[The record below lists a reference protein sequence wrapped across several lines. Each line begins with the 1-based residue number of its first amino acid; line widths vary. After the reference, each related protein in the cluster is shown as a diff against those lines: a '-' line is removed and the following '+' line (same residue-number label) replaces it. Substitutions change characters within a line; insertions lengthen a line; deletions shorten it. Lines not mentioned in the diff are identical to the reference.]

1 MEWWQWE
8 LIKWLAS
15 ICLTLFL
22 VVLGFLK
29 PDWFDIV
36 EDALV

>member
-8 LIKWLAS
+8 LIKWSAS
-15 ICLTLFL
+15 IGITLL
-22 VVLGFLK
+22 YVIVSFLK

-36 EDALV
+36 EDASY